1 MAKYVPIEMVKSYS
15 GKICE
20 HSDVYFAKKG
30 NTLYTGKIC
39 NPRTKPFSEQELAR
53 QTKFRQAIA
62 AVNALTAEQKTA
74 YATAFKNQSKYGT
87 LRGYMFAQEYA
98 RLSSYSHDYGHSPYV
113 VLRIALRF
121 PQSKHNLVY
130 SGDPEGGV
138 PTNKQKY

>member
-62 AVNALTAEQKTA
+62 AVNALTVEQKTA
-74 YATAFKNQSKYGT
+74 YATAFKNQSKYGS

-98 RLSSYSHDYGHSPYV
+98 KLG
-113 VLRIALRF
+113 A
-121 PQSKHNLVY
+121 
-130 SGDPEGGV
+130 
-138 PTNKQKY
+138 

>member
-1 MAKYVPIEMVKSYS
+1 MAKYEPIEMVKSYS

-53 QTKFRQAIA
+53 QTKFLQAIA

-98 RLSSYSHDYGHSPYV
+98 RLS
-113 VLRIALRF
+113 
-121 PQSKHNLVY
+121 
-130 SGDPEGGV
+130 
-138 PTNKQKY
+138 

>member
-30 NTLYTGKIC
+30 KTLYTGKIC

-62 AVNALTAEQKTA
+62 AVNALTEEQKTA

-98 RLSSYSHDYGHSPYV
+98 KL
-113 VLRIALRF
+113 
-121 PQSKHNLVY
+121 
-130 SGDPEGGV
+130 GD
-138 PTNKQKY
+138 

>member
-62 AVNALTAEQKTA
+62 AVNALTVEQKTA

-87 LRGYMFAQEYA
+87 LREYA
-98 RLSSYSHDYGHSPYV
+98 RLS
-113 VLRIALRF
+113 
-121 PQSKHNLVY
+121 
-130 SGDPEGGV
+130 
-138 PTNKQKY
+138 

>member
-62 AVNALTAEQKTA
+62 AVNALTVEQKTA

-98 RLSSYSHDYGHSPYV
+98 KLG
-113 VLRIALRF
+113 
-121 PQSKHNLVY
+121 N
-130 SGDPEGGV
+130 
-138 PTNKQKY
+138 

>member
-53 QTKFRQAIA
+53 QEKFRQARA
-62 AVNALTAEQKTA
+62 AVKGLTSEQKTA
-74 YATAFKNQSKYGT
+74 YAEAFANQKKYSS
-87 LRGYMFAQEYA
+87 LQGYMFALEYA
-98 RLSSYSHDYGHSPYV
+98 KL
-113 VLRIALRF
+113 A
-121 PQSKHNLVY
+121 
-130 SGDPEGGV
+130 
-138 PTNKQKY
+138 

>member
-1 MAKYVPIEMVKSYS
+1 MAKYEPIEMVKSYS

-30 NTLYTGKIC
+30 KTLYTGKIC
-39 NPRTKPFSEQELAR
+39 NPRTKPFSEAELAR

-62 AVNALTAEQKTA
+62 AVNALTVEQKTA

-98 RLSSYSHDYGHSPYV
+98 KIG
-113 VLRIALRF
+113 A
-121 PQSKHNLVY
+121 
-130 SGDPEGGV
+130 
-138 PTNKQKY
+138 

>member
-30 NTLYTGKIC
+30 NTLYTSKIC

-62 AVNALTAEQKTA
+62 AVNALTNEQKA
-74 YATAFKNQSKYGT
+74 EYATAFKNQSKYGT
-87 LRGYMFAQEYA
+87 LRGYMFAKEYEKLA
-98 RLSSYSHDYGHSPYV
+98 
-113 VLRIALRF
+113 
-121 PQSKHNLVY
+121 
-130 SGDPEGGV
+130 
-138 PTNKQKY
+138 

>member
-53 QTKFRQAIA
+53 QEKFRQARA
-62 AVNALTAEQKTA
+62 AVKGLTSEQKTA
-74 YATAFKNQSKYGT
+74 YAEAFANQKKYSS
-87 LRGYMFAQEYA
+87 LQGYMFAKEYE
-98 RLSSYSHDYGHSPYV
+98 
-113 VLRIALRF
+113 
-121 PQSKHNLVY
+121 KLV
-130 SGDPEGGV
+130 
-138 PTNKQKY
+138 

>member
-62 AVNALTAEQKTA
+62 AVNALTVEQKTA

-98 RLSSYSHDYGHSPYV
+98 KL
-113 VLRIALRF
+113 A
-121 PQSKHNLVY
+121 
-130 SGDPEGGV
+130 
-138 PTNKQKY
+138 

>member
-30 NTLYTGKIC
+30 DTLYTGKIC

-62 AVNALTAEQKTA
+62 AVNALTVEQKTA

-98 RLSSYSHDYGHSPYV
+98 KIG
-113 VLRIALRF
+113 A
-121 PQSKHNLVY
+121 
-130 SGDPEGGV
+130 
-138 PTNKQKY
+138 